1 MIQKCQVSY
10 DAAPDLG
17 PLGQDDVRLAGHED
31 ELQAPGRPRAH
42 HIQHLL
48 LREIQPHLQSAR
60 ASDEAMQQ
68 PGELSLS
75 VIILVKNFR
84 SSVNI
89 LGVIRQFLLS
99 MNDFFF
105 IWPFFGKKVI
115 RKPSNCEAWS

>member
-42 HIQHLL
+42 HLEHLL

-105 IWPFFGKKVI
+105 I
-115 RKPSNCEAWS
+115 